1 MNATKT
7 ILDWKNVVWL
17 SLVSYALYTTL
28 WLVIDDEIWHAP
40 GQFSVTEMA
49 VDFCMCVLFVGFSLL
64 YSRTILRILPMRN
77 RPYVR
82 LLLMVC
88 ILFLLNNAMAYAMT
102 VLCDAIWGDGS
113 DELFRMQGIYTYG
126 MTATFS
132 CIYSNAFYLE
142 TYMHNRERET
152 AAGNCAA
159 QGAGGGVAVA
169 ARCAEIADR
178 HPFHVQQF
186 QHSG

>member
-1 MNATKT
+1 
-7 ILDWKNVVWL
+7 
-17 SLVSYALYTTL
+17 
-28 WLVIDDEIWHAP
+28 
-40 GQFSVTEMA
+40 MA

-126 MTATFS
+126 MVATFVS

-142 TYMHNRERET
+142 TYMHT
-152 AAGNCAA
+152 
-159 QGAGGGVAVA
+159 
-169 ARCAEIADR
+169 
-178 HPFHVQQF
+178 
-186 QHSG
+186 

>member
-77 RPYVR
+77 VP
-82 LLLMVC
+82 MC
-88 ILFLLNNAMAYAMT
+88 
-102 VLCDAIWGDGS
+102 
-113 DELFRMQGIYTYG
+113 
-126 MTATFS
+126 
-132 CIYSNAFYLE
+132 AFCLWSASSFCS
-142 TYMHNRERET
+142 TMRWPTR
-152 AAGNCAA
+152 
-159 QGAGGGVAVA
+159 
-169 ARCAEIADR
+169 
-178 HPFHVQQF
+178 
-186 QHSG
+186 